1 MGWFGKCLIG
11 AELRLCDRSYHC
23 GNQSAHQSALT
34 PARLT
39 TAAHF
44 ALSLRMNAPNC
55 SGVPLMGS
63 EPMASTFSLYEE
75 DAAIWTISAFNR
87 VTTARGMPTGAT
99 MPVQVVAS

>member
-1 MGWFGKCLIG
+1 MRMGWFGKCLIG
-11 AELRLCDRSYHC
+11 AELRLCDRSYHHR
-23 GNQSAHQSALT
+23 NQSALT